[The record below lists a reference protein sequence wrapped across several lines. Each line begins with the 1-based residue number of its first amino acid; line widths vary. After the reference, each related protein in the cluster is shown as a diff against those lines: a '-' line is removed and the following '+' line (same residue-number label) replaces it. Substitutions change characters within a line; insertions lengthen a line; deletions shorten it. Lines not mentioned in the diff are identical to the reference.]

1 MKLQFKS
8 LAIGFILAS
17 ILIVGALFGFLY
29 FDGGSHPLFH
39 DQVLASGKTI
49 KVASFYLVWGGEHDE
64 RRPGDDSF
72 QLEYVSSFA
81 NADQQARDLETL
93 EAFELIRTV
102 SEQWGFAKAT
112 VSAFPTTERKGK
124 YDIYAFSRAND
135 GKWLFNRTQAK
146 VFVND

>member
-8 LAIGFILAS
+8 VAIGFILACV
-17 ILIVGALFGFLY
+17 LLVGAFFGFFYLE
-29 FDGGSHPLFH
+29 GGSRPLFH

-49 KVASFYLVWGGEHDE
+49 KVASFYLVWGVEHDE
-64 RRPGDDSF
+64 RRTGDDSF

-93 EAFELIRTV
+93 EVFELIRIA

-124 YDIYAFSRAND
+124 YDIYAFSRASD
-135 GKWLFNRTQAK
+135 GRWSFNRTQAK
-146 VFVND
+146 VFANN